1 MLKYLNELKEEIIS
15 FKQVQDTDKF
25 IRMVP
30 VLENILRHMSAN
42 GLKKAF
48 QEMEFIFLDKG

>member
-1 MLKYLNELKEEIIS
+1 MLKYLNELKEEIIN

-25 IRMVP
+25 IEMVP

-48 QEMEFIFLDKG
+48 QEMEFLSLAKG